1 MIDPSSLYVD
11 HEPCASLEIVTLEV
25 SLNCLMNSRVLPS
38 PSHVKSTV
46 PPISAN
52 LSASLN
58 KCGLRLQCV
67 GWNNETGISALSN
80 AWNTGVKLAC
90 FPAIRLA
97 VRIWEAKRTSSSS
110 VMWLDLWS
118 LNASLTPR
126 ILSINTISSST
137 ESVSVYVGYV

>member
-1 MIDPSSLYVD
+1 
-11 HEPCASLEIVTLEV
+11 
-25 SLNCLMNSRVLPS
+25 MNSRVLPS

-52 LSASLN
+52 FSASLN

-67 GWNNETGISALSN
+67 GWNKETGISALSN
-80 AWNTGVKLAC
+80 AWNTGVNPFFSSPIWSVKFAC

-110 VMWLDLWS
+110 VIWLDLWS